1 MGVLAMESFAAGQSQ
16 GTYEGKESVQNP
28 MTFTV
33 GVLQGPSGFGIVKMI
48 EDLASLPQ
56 NVETVYQVIPSPAE
70 MVARLASRELQ
81 AGLLP
86 LNMAA
91 KLYTKDAGYPLA
103 AIPGRGALY
112 LLSRDDGLNNWTDL
126 GGKSVYAV
134 GKGATPDYLMHYF
147 LAEKGIDEE
156 SITMNFSL
164 PALQLA
170 QMAIAGRVDTL
181 LIPQPFVALVQM
193 KSPDMTIRLDFQETW
208 MELRKSE
215 QSYPITA
222 FVVDPQFALERTH
235 AFAELLTS
243 YQDSI
248 AWVLNN
254 QDEAALLIEKH
265 GIFAAGPAK
274 AAIPNCGLEFT
285 AAQYAREDVEAYL
298 QVLLDSDPVSVGGSL
313 PDENFYLAP

>member
-1 MGVLAMESFAAGQSQ
+1 MESFATGQSQ
-16 GTYEGKESVQNP
+16 GIYEGEESDPMP
-28 MTFTV
+28 MTFAV

-48 EDLASLPQ
+48 EGLTALPQ
-56 NVETVYQVIPSPAE
+56 NVETVYQIIPSPTE

-103 AIPGRGALY
+103 AIPGRGVLY
-112 LLSRDDGLNNWTDL
+112 ILSRDDGLNTWEDL
-126 GGKSVYAV
+126 AGKTVYAV
-134 GKGATPDYLMHYF
+134 GKGATPDYLMRYF
-147 LAEKGIDEE
+147 LAEKGIDEK

-170 QMAIAGRVDTL
+170 QMTIAGQVNTL
-181 LIPQPFVALVQM
+181 LIPQPFVSLVQG
-193 KSPDMTIRLDFQETW
+193 KSPDMTIRLDFQKTW
-208 MELRKSE
+208 MEIRKSE

-222 FVVDPQFALERTH
+222 FVVDPQFALERPL

-243 YQDSI
+243 YRDSV

-254 QDEAALLIEKH
+254 QDEAALLIESH

-285 AAQYAREDVEAYL
+285 AAKYAKEDVEAYL
-298 QVLLDSDPVSVGGSL
+298 QVLLDSDPISVGGGL
-313 PDENFYLAP
+313 PDENFYLSP